1 MILFFLGVC
10 MCITFFVLQ
19 TYITTGFHAREHRL
33 LPLVLSLIALYN
45 FYRIVQVIM
54 GYSRVFEAL
63 IDLLV
68 IQMIYALF
76 HYVMDFMHFK
86 LKIWVEILLF
96 LSLLLSDFM
105 MFYDMVRN
113 QTYQG
118 VFLVSLFCY
127 VLLTLGFS
135 TYARIL
141 TPLSKIEGHVNDM
154 LYASIALPGFALL
167 LRVFSKSAE
176 DIVMPIALECTCL
189 IIYYLMM
196 TGQLTNVAIAMQEDY
211 YNTSDIACFLFDNR
225 MHYRDAN
232 LEARKLFAAAVQG
245 MEEEPDDYPY
255 YSSMLRW
262 STHPEDEFEKQS
274 GELYYKCQL
283 QPVFKDDYLRG
294 YILCVIDIT
303 HLKQETKLMENLKKE
318 AENQSVLK
326 SKFLASVSHDLRSPL
341 HAIIG
346 GSEILLRRKDL
357 PSESRTMLGYIRS
370 AGNNL
375 LEQVNTIL
383 VYSKLEA
390 GKLTLHKKEYN
401 FYNLLKEQAHICLMN
416 LNEKPV
422 DFMIRVESEFPEMV
436 IGDESCVRQIIQNLL
451 SNATKFTDRGAVI
464 CTIRCVTEPDCTTV
478 RVHGCVE
485 DTGVGM
491 STEQLSQIFGEYVS
505 YSDDRGLEGSGLGL
519 SLVKQMTELM
529 HGSVSANSVEGVG
542 TKVLF
547 EFEQEQTSSVLLPP
561 TEINQEVLLRKPIY
575 VMSDAKP
582 NWIFPG
588 ARVLLVDD
596 MEVNRLIFKKLVAPW
611 KLTVDLAASGD
622 EAIQAA
628 KLHTYQMIILDQMM
642 PQKSGIETADEL
654 SEFCDVPLV
663 LMTADI
669 SDATRAE
676 ALIHGF
682 LEFLPKPVQLEDLRT
697 LLETCLP
704 VAYRQAPV
712 NDAEVD
718 LGGKGRQEA
727 LAYAKTLETYC
738 KEVQELIGTLE
749 TYEKTDLAMFRIKVH
764 GIKGISRQIGQDE
777 MGERAEIM
785 EMAAKT
791 ENHVFI
797 RRNLPGFLAQLQSVH
812 DAVRQEYRELKH
824 QYADQKKEAAARQS
838 IGLDEKIR
846 LWETL
851 KKAFEDYD
859 LNQMESG
866 IKALDEV
873 VLTQE
878 ENNKLSIAKDA
889 GDHLEYEAGS
899 SVCEEV
905 LQLLYREQK

>member
-1 MILFFLGVC
+1 

-33 LPLVLSLIALYN
+33 LPLVLALVALYN
-45 FYRIVQVIM
+45 FYRIVQAIM

-68 IQMIYALF
+68 IQMVYALF

-86 LKIWVEILLF
+86 LKAWMEALLF
-96 LSLLLSDFM
+96 LSLLFSDFM
-105 MFYDMVRN
+105 MFYDMVHDIA
-113 QTYQG
+113 YQD
-118 VFLVSLFCY
+118 VFLISLLGY

-141 TPLSKIEGHVNDM
+141 TPLSQIEGHVNDM

-167 LRVFSKSAE
+167 FRVFSRSAE

-196 TGQLTNVAIAMQEDY
+196 TGQLANVTIAMQEDY
-211 YNTSDIACFLFDNR
+211 YNTSDIACFLFDSK
-225 MHYRDAN
+225 MHFRDAN
-232 LEARKLFAAAVQG
+232 LEAKKLFAEAVQA
-245 MEEEPDDYPY
+245 MEDEPDNYAY
-255 YSSMLRW
+255 YSAMLRW
-262 STHPEDEFEKQS
+262 SKHPEDEFEKQY

-283 QPVFKDDYLRG
+283 QPVFKEDYLRG
-294 YILCVIDIT
+294 YILGVIDIT
-303 HLKQETKLMENLKKE
+303 HLKQETKLMEQLKRE

-346 GSEILLRRKDL
+346 GSEILLRRKNL
-357 PSESRTMLGYIRS
+357 PSESRTMLGYIRN

-422 DFMIRVESEFPEMV
+422 EFVVHVESEFPEML
-436 IGDESCVRQIIQNLL
+436 IGDESCVRQVIQNLL
-451 SNATKFTDRGAVI
+451 SNAAKFTDRGKVT
-464 CTIRCVTEPDCTTV
+464 CTIRCEMDEESSVV
-478 RVHGCVE
+478 RVHGSVE

-491 STEQLSQIFGEYVS
+491 SAEQLAQIFGEYVS
-505 YSDDRGLEGSGLGL
+505 YSNDRGLEGSGLGL
-519 SLVKQMTELM
+519 SLVKQMVDLM
-529 HGSVSANSVEGVG
+529 HGSVDASSKEGKG
-542 TKVLF
+542 TKIRFVI
-547 EFEQEQTSSVLLPP
+547 EQEKTSSVMLPSTDIDRDMLLK
-561 TEINQEVLLRKPIY
+561 KPIY
-575 VMSDAKP
+575 AMNDVKP
-582 NWIFPG
+582 NWVFPG

-596 MEVNRLIFKKLVAPW
+596 MEVNRLIFKKLVMPW

-628 KLHTYQMIILDQMM
+628 KIHKYQMIILDQMM
-642 PQKSGIETADEL
+642 PQKSGIETADEI

-669 SDATRAE
+669 SEATRAE
-676 ALIHGF
+676 ALLHGF
-682 LEFLPKPVQLEDLRT
+682 IEFLPKPVQLENLRT
-697 LLETCLP
+697 LLENCLP
-704 VAYRQAPV
+704 TEYREIPPT
-712 NDAEVD
+712 DAAVD
-718 LGGKGRQEA
+718 LQGKDREEA
-727 LAYAKTLETYC
+727 LIYARTLETYC
-738 KEVQELIGTLE
+738 KEVQELIGTLDE
-749 TYEKTDLAMFRIKVH
+749 YERTDLDMFRVKVH
-764 GIKGISRQIGQDE
+764 GIKGISRQIGQDD
-777 MGERAEIM
+777 MGEQAEIM

-797 RRNLPGFLAQLQSVH
+797 RRNLPKFLTLLQSVH
-812 DAVRQEYRELKH
+812 DAVDQEYRELER
-824 QYADQKKEAAARQS
+824 QYGNPQKEEKNRQEIGTDQKIQ
-838 IGLDEKIR
+838 I
-846 LWETL
+846 WESLKDAFDSYDL
-851 KKAFEDYD
+851 KKIEDYIGKLD
-859 LNQMESG
+859 QILLTSEES
-866 IKALDEV
+866 K
-873 VLTQE
+873 
-878 ENNKLSIAKDA
+878 KLGIAKDA
-889 GDHLEYEAGS
+889 CDDLEYEDGS
-899 SVCEEV
+899 AVCEET
-905 LQLLYREQK
+905 LQLLNENA